1 MKIYKTYLVN
11 RIHSVLFTVLVVL
24 FSTLSYQLSAQN
36 IDKDSLFVLDARL
49 VTSDSLLPVPEAH
62 IISKRKLWG
71 NISNDD
77 GRFMM
82 YVDPHDTLMISSI
95 GFATKLF
102 IITDSVRNMET
113 PVPITLEKDTVLIN
127 EVIIR
132 AFWDYE
138 VFKQMIIDMPPMNL
152 DQFYPDMDENPLMY
166 YNPTV
171 AFAVVHPIQAL
182 YDMFNRSARLQRK
195 LIKNRR
201 EYNKIMIQMGRPQ
214 DTIPAIP
221 EHMRATPQKQKQKH
235 YLEIPGVGH
244 KPR

>member
-1 MKIYKTYLVN
+1 M
-11 RIHSVLFTVLVVL
+11 
-24 FSTLSYQLSAQN
+24 
-36 IDKDSLFVLDARL
+36 
-49 VTSDSLLPVPEAH
+49 
-62 IISKRKLWG
+62 
-71 NISNDD
+71 
-77 GRFMM
+77 
-82 YVDPHDTLMISSI
+82 
-95 GFATKLF
+95 
-102 IITDSVRNMET
+102 
-113 PVPITLEKDTVLIN
+113 EKDTIQIN
-127 EVIIR
+127 EVIIH

-171 AFAVVHPIQAL
+171 AFAVFHPIQAL

-221 EHMRATPQKQKQKH
+221 EHMQAMPQKRKNH
-235 YLEIPGVGH
+235 FLEIPGVGH
-244 KPR
+244 KTQ